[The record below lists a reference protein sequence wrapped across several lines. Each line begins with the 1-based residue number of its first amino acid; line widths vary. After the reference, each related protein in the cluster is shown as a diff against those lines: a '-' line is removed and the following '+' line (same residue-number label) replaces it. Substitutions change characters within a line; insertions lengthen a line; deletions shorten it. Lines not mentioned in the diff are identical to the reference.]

1 MRGLE
6 VEISF
11 TQVQSTALPPT
22 WPCPQGNV
30 ACALYNQSNGMRTVF
45 VFLEDSRV
53 YPYIGSSQHIAASVC
68 LLYHE
73 CSCVSESLSSWKYSD
88 RERKAIVSLEESSAY
103 CQAYLLVSSLLFP
116 DWSINSL
123 ALLISSLSFDLGNQ
137 HLISSNLLSTRSGVL
152 LTC

>member
-11 TQVQSTALPPT
+11 TQVQSTSLPPT

-53 YPYIGSSQHIAASVC
+53 FPYIGSSEHTAASVC
-68 LLYHE
+68 LIMNALVPLNHFLVGNTLTGKE
-73 CSCVSESLSSWKYSD
+73 KQF
-88 RERKAIVSLEESSAY
+88 VSLEGMSSAY
-103 CQAYLLVSSLLFP
+103 CQAYLLISSLLFP
-116 DWSINSL
+116 DCSINSL
-123 ALLISSLSFDLGNQ
+123 ALLISSLSFF
-137 HLISSNLLSTRSGVL
+137 
-152 LTC
+152 